1 MNPENLIFRGRKFS
15 YPEVELIKN
24 LINRYPNITRR
35 KLSKMICELIN
46 WKQPNGIL
54 KDRACRDA
62 LLRMNEK
69 GIIDLPPIRTNPRRK
84 RRRAIERL
92 NEKDKRIKE
101 LEEENRVL
109 REKLKEEHQK
119 PFKAYKKEEK
129 SLNKEPSRRGAP
141 VGHQGITRKKP
152 EKIDE
157 YKDIRADTCPICGS
171 PDIRDSGK
179 FEEHYPEDREVQLF
193 ATSLIE
199 LLKESMELKD
209 KWKQGKVSTK
219 EIDIENF
226 RERLLCLARLWID
239 NKEVKVLQKRLIK
252 HEGEIF
258 TFLEYLEV
266 EPTNN
271 RAERGL
277 RGNVISRK
285 LSYGNKSESGL
296 RNHEVIMS
304 LTQTAKLNGQ
314 NPLDLLI
321 NLCNGS
327 KTEDILINLF
337 GRYER
342 GPP

>member
-1 MNPENLIFRGRKFS
+1 MVVR
-15 YPEVELIKN
+15 
-24 LINRYPNITRR
+24 
-35 KLSKMICELIN
+35 
-46 WKQPNGIL
+46 
-54 KDRACRDA
+54 
-62 LLRMNEK
+62 
-69 GIIDLPPIRTNPRRK
+69 
-84 RRRAIERL
+84 
-92 NEKDKRIKE
+92 
-101 LEEENRVL
+101 
-109 REKLKEEHQK
+109 H
-119 PFKAYKKEEK
+119 
-129 SLNKEPSRRGAP
+129 
-141 VGHQGITRKKP
+141 
-152 EKIDE
+152 
-157 YKDIRADTCPICGS
+157 
-171 PDIRDSGK
+171 
-179 FEEHYPEDREVQLF
+179 LF
-193 ATSLIE
+193 T
-199 LLKESMELKD
+199 
-209 KWKQGKVSTK
+209 
-219 EIDIENF
+219 
-226 RERLLCLARLWID
+226 
-239 NKEVKVLQKRLIK
+239 K

-327 KTEDILINLF
+327 KTEDILIHLF

>member
-1 MNPENLIFRGRKFS
+1 MYNLIKSKSKQRCIAHI
-15 YPEVELIKN
+15 LDDIK
-24 LINRYPNITRR
+24 
-35 KLSKMICELIN
+35 
-46 WKQPNGIL
+46 
-54 KDRACRDA
+54 
-62 LLRMNEK
+62 LL
-69 GIIDLPPIRTNPRRK
+69 
-84 RRRAIERL
+84 
-92 NEKDKRIKE
+92 
-101 LEEENRVL
+101 V
-109 REKLKEEHQK
+109 
-119 PFKAYKKEEK
+119 
-129 SLNKEPSRRGAP
+129 
-141 VGHQGITRKKP
+141 
-152 EKIDE
+152 
-157 YKDIRADTCPICGS
+157 
-171 PDIRDSGK
+171 
-179 FEEHYPEDREVQLF
+179 EHYPEDREVQLF

-199 LLKESMELKD
+199 LLKESMELKN

-226 RERLLCLARLWID
+226 RERLLSLARLRID
-239 NKEVKVLQKRLIK
+239 NEEVKVLQKRLIK

-304 LTQTAKLNGQ
+304 LTQTAKLNPDLSG
-314 NPLDLLI
+314 LDLLI

-327 KTEDILINLF
+327 KTEDILIHLF